1 MDTKIL
7 LENGTNE
14 LEILEFIVD
23 GNSYAADSDGVVRI
37 NMSSTLDKVSS
48 SITIVTHENDLDLKD
63 GTYSLVIVPFIA
75 SDGKY
80 SSHYSDSK
88 ISIPVV
94 SDYEEILDYDFNVT
108 MSDENKILMKDTGN
122 VEIPFEIVSNNEFDD
137 SNIRISMYK
146 KNKLSAYDQTYSLI
160 DLMEY
165 STNEFDKVSDSIYK
179 IEGNSIKL
187 KLDLSL
193 LDKTGYEIRFE
204 LYDGDKKIDTIKK
217 KIIVR

>member
-1 MDTKIL
+1 MA
-7 LENGTNE
+7 LEGIKFSIP
-14 LEILEFIVD
+14 EILKTI
-23 GNSYAADSDGVVRI
+23 GNKDEV
-37 NMSSTLDKVSS
+37 LDKDEIKLFTEKCREYERLSNQEKQ
-48 SITIVTHENDLDLKD
+48 SIFEIVRN
-63 GTYSLVIVPFIA
+63 A
-75 SDGKY
+75 
-80 SSHYSDSK
+80 
-88 ISIPVV
+88 
-94 SDYEEILDYDFNVT
+94 

-160 DLMEY
+160 DLMDY
-165 STNEFDKVSDSIYK
+165 STNEFDKVSDSIY
-179 IEGNSIKL
+179 IVEGNGIKL
-187 KLDLSL
+187 KLDLSS